1 MIHPLLAKVDHRP
14 FPVPQ
19 STWVMSQVWEKLLFA
34 HWPVETS
41 KLRDLIPRSLDIDV
55 FDGTAW
61 VGVVPFLMRDV
72 HPRYTWVVPPL
83 SNFLELNVRTYVTK
97 NGIPGVYFFSLDCSN
112 SFAVW
117 TAKSFYHLP
126 YFNATMSSRCNSDGV
141 VTYESKRRESS
152 AQFMAS
158 YKPTGPWLSPGADS
172 LDKFLTERYCLYT
185 TNKHGKLFRG
195 VIHHHPWPLQPAEA
209 EINVNTM
216 TDATLNL
223 KLPDCQPILHY
234 SERLE
239 TIEWALVMVL

>member
-1 MIHPLLAKVDHRP
+1 MTHPLLAKTDHRP
-14 FPVPQ
+14 FPVPKAP
-19 STWVMSQVWEKLLFA
+19 WVMSQVWEKLLFA
-34 HWPVETS
+34 HWPVKASE
-41 KLRDLIPRSLDIDV
+41 LRDLIPRSLDIDE

-126 YFNATMSSRCNSDGV
+126 YFDAIMSYRTGEDGIV
-141 VTYESKRRESS
+141 HYESKRRNAP
-152 AQFMAS
+152 AQFQAT
-158 YKPTGPWLSPGADS
+158 YKPTGSMLRTAEQS
-172 LDKFLTERYCLYT
+172 LDRFLTERYCLYT
-185 TNKHGKLFRG
+185 TNKLGKLFRG
-195 VIHHHPWPLQPAEA
+195 VIHHHVWPLQAAEA
-209 EINVNTM
+209 EISINTM
-216 TDATLNL
+216 TDFTLNL
-223 KLPDCQPILHY
+223 KLPDCPPILHY

-239 TIEWALVMVL
+239 TIEWALSMIV